1 MEISFIAGYGPI
13 PNDQSA
19 SVAFWGEALGLRLE
33 EVAPDYFHAAPMEGV
48 RVFALWPLT
57 QAAEATFGS
66 SEWPA
71 GRPVPQAWIEF
82 DVPGHEAVAP
92 AIEELRTRGYEVLKD
107 AHLEPWGQTTGRVQ
121 SPEGLLVGISHT
133 PWLHPGADAE
143 SPSDPV

>member
-82 DVPGHEAVAP
+82 D
-92 AIEELRTRGYEVLKD
+92 ILFTR
-107 AHLEPWGQTTGRVQ
+107 
-121 SPEGLLVGISHT
+121 
-133 PWLHPGADAE
+133 
-143 SPSDPV
+143 PSRRRWRS